1 MKSNNLL
8 LKVLI
13 FLLLSTAYTNAN
25 QKIVYVDL
33 QNILF
38 SSIVGKELI
47 DDINNFQ
54 NKKIKEF
61 QKEQETLQDQ
71 EKKIIS
77 QKNILDEKKFNSEVK
92 KLTARISDFNN
103 KKKLFNDSLNK
114 KKIEGR
120 KQILDILNLIL
131 KDYALK
137 NSISLILQKN
147 NILLGEN
154 KINITEDIM
163 KLLNKKIKKI
173 SLN

>member
-1 MKSNNLL
+1 
-8 LKVLI
+8 
-13 FLLLSTAYTNAN
+13 
-25 QKIVYVDL
+25 
-33 QNILF
+33 
-38 SSIVGKELI
+38 
-47 DDINNFQ
+47 
-54 NKKIKEF
+54 
-61 QKEQETLQDQ
+61 LQDQ

>member
-1 MKSNNLL
+1 M
-8 LKVLI
+8 
-13 FLLLSTAYTNAN
+13 
-25 QKIVYVDL
+25 
-33 QNILF
+33 
-38 SSIVGKELI
+38 
-47 DDINNFQ
+47 
-54 NKKIKEF
+54 
-61 QKEQETLQDQ
+61 QDQ